1 MKKIGIIFSLIFV
14 LALLTESTTLRAEQ
28 MKNDTNNSM
37 VKVGTFD
44 SRALAIAYYRTESF
58 ASHMKGLI
66 AEHKKAEDSG
76 EKGRV
81 KKLENELNTTQ
92 ELIHKQGF
100 STWPVGNILETIEEK
115 IPELAK
121 QLEVD
126 LIISKWDICYQR
138 SGIELID
145 VTLDMVKLINTN
157 EQILKMIEDLIKQP
171 PLSLEELKKDAR

>member
-1 MKKIGIIFSLIFV
+1 MKKNGIIFSLIVVFAIV
-14 LALLTESTTLRAEQ
+14 AQASTLQSEQ
-28 MKNDTNNSM
+28 PKNDLSNSK
-37 VKVGTFD
+37 VRVGTFD

-58 ASHMKGLI
+58 ASHMQGLI
-66 AEHKKAEDSG
+66 AEHKKADDSG
-76 EKGRV
+76 EKERV
-81 KKLENELNTTQ
+81 KKLEDELNATQ

-100 STWPVGNILETIEEK
+100 STWPVDNILITIEEK

-171 PLSLEELKKDAR
+171 PLSLEEFQKNAH